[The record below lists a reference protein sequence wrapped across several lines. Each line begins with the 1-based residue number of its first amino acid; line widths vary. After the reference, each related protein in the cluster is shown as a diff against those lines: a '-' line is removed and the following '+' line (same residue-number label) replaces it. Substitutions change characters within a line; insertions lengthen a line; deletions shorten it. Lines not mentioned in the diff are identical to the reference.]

1 MHPDPMPKDICCENF
16 KGLLAYI
23 RNHHG
28 ADGVRQLTAGL
39 LDGDYFV
46 RDKLAPD
53 RVIPIGLDH
62 LTDPAYWV
70 SNAFSLI
77 LLGNV
82 NRVVPGPNPLYT
94 AGYGVVRESLS
105 RTTLFAAKFAGIR
118 RLAMRAAKINARFNR
133 TKDVHPVDMT
143 DTSLSFELT
152 YRHGYDVT
160 KDVCNWNLGIY
171 SGIGSLTGVADIS
184 ARETACVLDG
194 APHCRFHLTWR
205 KRRLLPN
212 GIRGL
217 VAPLM
222 RWAVKDLIAEHEKNI
237 EEREALIDNLAASE
251 NKYRTLFED
260 SLQAM
265 SLSRQ
270 GKLVDVNPAW
280 LKLHDYVDKTEILGK
295 DVMHFIHPEDRET
308 LKARRANWS
317 QDTERVTRMR
327 DITRS
332 GTAIDVEVFSSRIV
346 FDGAVSVLATVR
358 DITELKRAE
367 ENRQELETRLQR
379 AEKMEAVAA
388 LAGGVAHDLNNILS
402 GIVGYPDLI
411 LMQLPEDSELID
423 PVRTIQNSGKKAA
436 AIVQDLLTLAR
447 RGVTTREVIN
457 LNQVVHTYADS
468 PEYNKL
474 LSFHPG
480 VEVVF
485 DLAADL
491 LNISGAPVHLAKT
504 LMNLVSNAAEAM
516 PDGGRITIATENRYI
531 DPHRKGFEEIPEGEY
546 CVLTVSDNGE
556 GIAKEDIKK
565 IFEPFYTKKKMGRSG
580 TGLGMAV
587 VWGTVKDHAG
597 FIRIRSEVG
606 EGAVVRLYLPA
617 TREALTEEATPL
629 DMDQYQGH
637 GEAILVV
644 DDVPEQRAIARQ
656 MLEALGYRVAVAASG
671 EKALAHLETNTCD
684 LVLLDMIMDPGMDGL
699 ETYRR
704 MVRNWPG
711 QKAVIATGYSETDRV
726 RAAQSMGAG
735 LNLQKPYTFEK
746 LGKAI
751 RDELNRRISDGDPD
765 AGGSDTNKAAR

>member
-1 MHPDPMPKDICCENF
+1 MHPAPMSKDICCENF
-16 KGLLAYI
+16 KGLLTYI
-23 RNHHG
+23 RSHYG
-28 ADGVRQLTAGL
+28 DDGIRRLTAGL
-39 LDGDYFV
+39 LDGQYCV
-46 RDKLAPD
+46 RDKYAPD
-53 RVIPIGLDH
+53 EIVSIGLEH

-82 NRVVPGPNPLYT
+82 KRVVSGPKPLFT
-94 AGYGVVRESLS
+94 AGCGVVRESLS

-133 TKDVHPVDMT
+133 TKDVHPVDVT
-143 DTSLSFELT
+143 DTSLTFELN
-152 YRHGYDVT
+152 YRPGYEVT

-171 SGIGSLTGVADIS
+171 AGIASLTGVADIT
-184 ARETACVLDG
+184 ARETACILDG
-194 APHCRFHLTWR
+194 ASHCRFHLSWR

-212 GIRGL
+212 GVRGL
-217 VAPLM
+217 VAPLIG
-222 RWAVKDLIAEHEKNI
+222 WAVKDLIAEHEKNI
-237 EEREALIDNLAASE
+237 EEREALIEKLAASE

-280 LKLHDYVDKTEILGK
+280 LKLHDYADKTEILGK
-295 DVMHFIHPEDRET
+295 DISEFIHPEDRAALE
-308 LKARRANWS
+308 KRRANWS
-317 QDTERVTRMR
+317 SLTARVTRMR

-332 GTAIDVEVFSSRIV
+332 GTAIDVEVFSSRITY
-346 FDGAVSVLATVR
+346 DGAASVLATVR
-358 DITELKRAE
+358 DITELKKS
-367 ENRQELETRLQR
+367 ENNRLQLEARLQR
-379 AEKMEAVAA
+379 AEKMEAVAT

-411 LMQLPEDSELID
+411 LMQLPEDSVLVD
-423 PVRTIQNSGKKAA
+423 PVRTIQDSGKKAA

-447 RGVTTREVIN
+447 RGVTTREVVN
-457 LNQVVHTYADS
+457 FNQVVHNYLKS
-468 PEYNKL
+468 PEYKKM
-474 LSFHPG
+474 LSYHPG
-480 VEVVF
+480 VEVA
-485 DLAADL
+485 LALSSDL
-491 LNISGAPVHLAKT
+491 LNLSGSPVHLAKT
-504 LMNLVSNAAEAM
+504 MMNLVSNAAEAM

-546 CVLTVSDNGE
+546 CVLTVHDT
-556 GIAKEDIKK
+556 GIGISKEDIEK

-606 EGAVVRLYLPA
+606 QGAVIRLYFPA
-617 TREALTEEATPL
+617 TREALTQQAIPA

-637 GEAILVV
+637 GETVLVV

-656 MLEALGYRVAVAASG
+656 MLEVLGYQVAVAASG
-671 EKALAHLETNTCD
+671 EEALAYLENNRCD
-684 LVLLDMIMDPGMDGL
+684 LVVLDMIMDPGLDGL

-704 MVRNWPG
+704 IILKWPG

-726 RAAQSMGAG
+726 KEAQSMGAG
-735 LNLQKPYTFEK
+735 IYLQKPYTFEK
-746 LGKAI
+746 LGQSI
-751 RDELNRRISDGDPD
+751 RDELDRTVPAPHSGRDRSERTTP
-765 AGGSDTNKAAR
+765 A